1 MSWEGKMKNKPPYEL
16 YLYGKL
22 VMELTEKF
30 DLIGQDIL
38 QLMSDYNE
46 KHHPA
51 EMQLSIMDL
60 INDDL
65 ELLKQIDLEDELG
78 DLYE

>member
-1 MSWEGKMKNKPPYEL
+1 MKNKPPFEL

-22 VMELTEKF
+22 CMELTEKF
-30 DLIGQDIL
+30 DLMGQGIL

-46 KHHPA
+46 KHHPE

-65 ELLKQIDLEDELG
+65 ELLKQMDLEDDAGMG
-78 DLYE
+78 DA